1 MISYSTS
8 AGSNIHE
15 VPALAPAT
23 GATVAV
29 SIAPATVGA
38 STTATATA
46 ATATAATAFLDVGEM
61 YTSPAAVMSGSSS
74 VLSGQQLIDVDFA
87 TKKVKD
93 SNGNWPFSNSWYHPA
108 SGPKLSQVNS
118 RDPTK
123 YLSIPVLLFMP
134 VNEFPLRFDRRPCAA
149 FGYQHKR
156 VVSK

>member
-38 STTATATA
+38 STT

-134 VNEFPLRFDRRPCAA
+134 VNEFPLRFDRCPCAA